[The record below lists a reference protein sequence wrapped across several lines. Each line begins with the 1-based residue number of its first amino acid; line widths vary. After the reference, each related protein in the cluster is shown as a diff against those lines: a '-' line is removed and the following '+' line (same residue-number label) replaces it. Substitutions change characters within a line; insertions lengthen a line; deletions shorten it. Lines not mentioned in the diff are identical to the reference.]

1 MNREKISQE
10 VQRFGRS
17 LLLPIAIMAPIGMIL
32 GITGAFVQP
41 YMVERVAFL
50 QNDTLQMI
58 LVSLRNISDV
68 VFSNI
73 PVLFAMGV
81 AYGMTR
87 NDKGIAVFSS
97 MVSYFMLHGT
107 INAVLSATGQLADPE
122 VMTQVGQGM
131 VLGIQTLRIDVLGGI
146 IAGLIASYSA
156 DRFYRQELP
165 LAFAFFAGTKFVP
178 IIAAAFTVVV
188 GVFIPF
194 IW

>member
-17 LLLPIAIMAPIGMIL
+17 LLLPIAIMAPIGLIL
-32 GITGAFVQP
+32 GLTGAFVQP

-97 MVSYFMLHGT
+97 MV
-107 INAVLSATGQLADPE
+107 
-122 VMTQVGQGM
+122 
-131 VLGIQTLRIDVLGGI
+131 
-146 IAGLIASYSA
+146 
-156 DRFYRQELP
+156 
-165 LAFAFFAGTKFVP
+165 
-178 IIAAAFTVVV
+178 
-188 GVFIPF
+188 
-194 IW
+194 